1 MIFGATGMV
10 GQGVLRECLLDA
22 GVESVLAVGRTPT
35 GKHHAKLREMV
46 LPDLTDFSAVEDRLS
61 GHDACFF
68 CLGIASSGMTEEAY
82 RRITYDIPLAA
93 ARSLAARNPGM
104 TFVHV
109 SGAGADGSEK
119 GRIMWARV
127 KGQAEN
133 ALLRQP
139 FKAVY
144 VFRPAFIQ
152 PLHGIRSRT
161 RLYRAFYAIAGP
173 LFPLWKALFPRYVTT
188 TEAVGRAMIAAARH
202 GAPKRLLENADIN
215 ALAR

>member
-1 MIFGATGMV
+1 MV